1 MLGVSQCGE
10 QAGDLLMQ
18 LSRTLERG
26 DTQGA
31 AAAAKQLLTLSD
43 KVTTE
48 SSCAFGE
55 WERLSFS
62 HVPLKIM
69 TCFPRA

>member
-62 HVPLKIM
+62 HVPLKTM